1 MDSDSIL
8 LITFMIQNCFRERR
22 GTSEAE
28 FKDELGLRKAWRGR
42 LAASDLTV
50 KRPL

>member
-8 LITFMIQNCFRERR
+8 LITFMIQICFRGRR

-28 FKDELGLRKAWRGR
+28 FKDELGLHKAWERVAGCVG
-42 LAASDLTV
+42 LDC
-50 KRPL
+50 

>member
-1 MDSDSIL
+1 MDSDNIL

-28 FKDELGLRKAWRGR
+28 FKEELVLHKAWERVAGCLGL
-42 LAASDLTV
+42 DF
-50 KRPL
+50 